1 MPRLLP
7 ARERRKQP
15 GRPLKKL
22 LRHIRLL
29 PKIREAVG
37 DKLIL
42 IADGGM
48 ESGFDAFKALALGAD
63 AVTVGRP
70 LTVAL
75 KENGADGVRDKIK
88 EMTDQLLAM
97 MYRTSSADIRHID
110 PSVIWEK

>member
-1 MPRLLP
+1 MANLP
-7 ARERRKQP
+7 
-15 GRPLKKL
+15 
-22 LRHIRLL
+22 
-29 PKIREAVG
+29 G
-37 DKLIL
+37 DSIQ

-48 ESGFDAFKALALGAD
+48 ESGFDAFKALAIGAD

-70 LTVAL
+70 LMAAL